1 VEIRLLG
8 ALEVLDRSGVPV
20 TVAGAKLR
28 ALLALLA
35 IHSGRVVS
43 VDRLVDALWGAEAGE
58 TARNSLQV
66 LVSKL
71 RRALPEDVVATRPPG
86 YVLDIPPGSV
96 DVARF
101 RHLAAEGR
109 GALAGGAAHSAA
121 ALFRQALG
129 LWRGEAL
136 ADFAYDEFAREEI
149 SQLSEERLTVVE
161 ERVEADLACGRHADL
176 VPELEAAVRV
186 SPLRERIRS
195 QLMLA
200 LYRSGRQAE
209 ALRQYQDARQVLGDE
224 LGLEPGPELRSL
236 EKAILSHSPSLIAA
250 PAAPATSKPAP
261 AEPSAPVPPIGGISP
276 AHILVGRD
284 KPLAQLCAALAR
296 AQAGARSVVLV
307 SGESGIGKTELVRAA
322 TGGQPVLAWG
332 TCLDDTAAGG
342 LWPWSRALEQLT
354 RAVGVELARQLAGP
368 DAALLATIAQSFGPA
383 RKRAGTARDRLLL
396 LDSVCRWLEAVAA
409 TTPVVVVLDDLQ
421 WADGST
427 LSLLDL
433 TARSPQPAALSVIGC
448 YRPGELGEPA
458 RARLPLLAT
467 AVEHIELGGLDREAV
482 AALISRTGTVPSAD
496 VDEIYRRT
504 GGHPVFTRELA
515 LVWAHG
521 EPASIPAAVRDTIEL
536 RARRLPDATH
546 RALEVAAL
554 SGNEVHASVVARV
567 LGVTGPEVEAACRAA
582 IHTGMLTGAPEAPRF
597 AHDLYRETVAASIGP
612 TRRTALHLAIGTEL
626 EARQLRG
633 ATANPADI
641 ARHFI
646 AAVTIDGPDRAAR
659 WALAAAA
666 ADSAVFAFGEA
677 AGHLRRWR
685 DAVDEAGVAV
695 DDELRLEMLLAEA
708 DAYASAGMPDDAR
721 ARLRIARDIANRI
734 RSWRRLGEVA
744 LAVGQLG
751 AVFSS
756 RRDEVVNEL
765 EAALAAVTGRDKA
778 LEARLAARLAR
789 ELQHSVA
796 GDRPR
801 AVPLSEHALRLGRDT
816 DDPETLIACLLAHH
830 DVLWTPGGATSRVH
844 VAKEIVATAERAGKN
859 EYRAEGLLLL
869 ANALIEQASPAFTTA
884 LEQCLDQLEKLGEPR
899 HRYVAQTRRACVA
912 MLRGDMDDAAERIE
926 FAAEFGERIHEP
938 EAALVRMAQRLEL
951 VRARGNPAELAMFAN
966 EAKGAWAGAPIL
978 ANALG
983 AGFLARAGDLA
994 GARRHV
1000 AIVLDLGGWR
1010 ADRSYVWTALVR
1022 ELSVAAVA
1030 LGDDGLCAQL
1040 LADLLPVAG
1049 TCGVSG
1055 AVVSFSG
1062 SHAHTAGLLSA
1073 ALGHESAPLF
1083 AQARQ
1088 AYALLGA
1095 AGWLAEIDHQTV

>member
-121 ALFRQALG
+121 ALFHQALG

-149 SQLSEERLTVVE
+149 SRLSEGRLTVVE

-236 EKAILSHSPSLIAA
+236 EKAILSQSPSLIAA
-250 PAAPATSKPAP
+250 PAAPATSNPAP

-276 AHILVGRD
+276 ANILVGRD

-307 SGESGIGKTELVRAA
+307 SGESGIGKTELV
-322 TGGQPVLAWG
+322 
-332 TCLDDTAAGG
+332 
-342 LWPWSRALEQLT
+342 
-354 RAVGVELARQLAGP
+354 P

-536 RARRLPDATH
+536 R
-546 RALEVAAL
+546 
-554 SGNEVHASVVARV
+554 
-567 LGVTGPEVEAACRAA
+567 GPAAC
-582 IHTGMLTGAPEAPRF
+582 
-597 AHDLYRETVAASIGP
+597 P
-612 TRRTALHLAIGTEL
+612 TRR
-626 EARQLRG
+626 
-633 ATANPADI
+633 
-641 ARHFI
+641 
-646 AAVTIDGPDRAAR
+646 
-659 WALAAAA
+659 
-666 ADSAVFAFGEA
+666 
-677 AGHLRRWR
+677 
-685 DAVDEAGVAV
+685 
-695 DDELRLEMLLAEA
+695 
-708 DAYASAGMPDDAR
+708 
-721 ARLRIARDIANRI
+721 
-734 RSWRRLGEVA
+734 
-744 LAVGQLG
+744 
-751 AVFSS
+751 
-756 RRDEVVNEL
+756 
-765 EAALAAVTGRDKA
+765 
-778 LEARLAARLAR
+778 
-789 ELQHSVA
+789 
-796 GDRPR
+796 
-801 AVPLSEHALRLGRDT
+801 
-816 DDPETLIACLLAHH
+816 
-830 DVLWTPGGATSRVH
+830 
-844 VAKEIVATAERAGKN
+844 AERSRSRPCRG
-859 EYRAEGLLLL
+859 
-869 ANALIEQASPAFTTA
+869 
-884 LEQCLDQLEKLGEPR
+884 
-899 HRYVAQTRRACVA
+899 TRST
-912 MLRGDMDDAAERIE
+912 
-926 FAAEFGERIHEP
+926 
-938 EAALVRMAQRLEL
+938 RLS
-951 VRARGNPAELAMFAN
+951 
-966 EAKGAWAGAPIL
+966 W
-978 ANALG
+978 
-983 AGFLARAGDLA
+983 
-994 GARRHV
+994 
-1000 AIVLDLGGWR
+1000 
-1010 ADRSYVWTALVR
+1010 
-1022 ELSVAAVA
+1022 
-1030 LGDDGLCAQL
+1030 
-1040 LADLLPVAG
+1040 PV
-1049 TCGVSG
+1049 CWV
-1055 AVVSFSG
+1055 
-1062 SHAHTAGLLSA
+1062 
-1073 ALGHESAPLF
+1073 
-1083 AQARQ
+1083 
-1088 AYALLGA
+1088 
-1095 AGWLAEIDHQTV
+1095 